1 MPEASRPEGHD
12 PANTPTA
19 PIARSRAAPS
29 LDSLMEQCI
38 LALEGGEPGA
48 VDELLR
54 DHPEQEPLVR
64 ERLVQLSSLGI
75 LHAPPSPKIPE
86 RLGEFQLLRQ
96 IGRGGMGVVYLA
108 EQPALQRQVA
118 LKLVHP
124 EQLFFTGARERF
136 RREVLAIARLSHPG
150 IVPIL
155 TGGEAEGIPFY
166 AMELVHGS
174 SLAEVLQELA
184 GTAPAGLDGRMLGK
198 ALQRAMAK
206 KHELTAVQDAP
217 LFRGAWPVACARL
230 VLAAAEALH
239 HAHEQ
244 GVLHRDLKPSNLLLT
259 ATGEVRLIDFGLA
272 TAEGESRL
280 TRSGATFGSL
290 PYMAPEQVRGD
301 TARIDRRTDVYQLGV
316 TLYELLTLT
325 LPHGDGSG
333 DTRERIANGSPSSPQ
348 RHNPQVHDDLAAVC
362 LMAMDL
368 DRSRR
373 YPDAGAFAAD
383 LRAFLEQRSVRARA
397 PSHLLRLR
405 RWAKRH
411 PARAATAALLLFV
424 LGPAPLGFAWQQHS
438 ANQRIAAALDEADD
452 QRQAALTHLAD
463 ANRQRALAERNLLE
477 ALDSADL
484 MLARTA
490 AVRLVRT
497 PGTARLRRQLL
508 TDALELY
515 RRLQDDAGN
524 GSGDSERLRFVR
536 ARAATRLGT
545 MHGDLGELDAARPLL
560 EDAHA
565 TLQQLCAAHAGD
577 VPVVYRQEL
586 CSCAEQ
592 LAQIYARTGKGEDY
606 ERCQQQAADG
616 LADLAATTG
625 EARHLEAAL
634 RTQLGL
640 ARAKARR
647 RKLPEALGALDA
659 IDRRLLA
666 DDAVVQAIPATA
678 RTVLWAEVAEGRGVL
693 LAGSGDVAAAT
704 NAFEAAASRLA
715 TLPESARADDEVAT
729 TWASVHERLG
739 MILNQRRDFE
749 RAAAPLDRACA
760 ALERLATVE
769 PEYPIWRTRLAKVL
783 GARAGNHRALGDARG
798 ARNDHDR
805 AVQTLEALVAASGDD
820 LDLHRAL
827 AVALAERGDAAAA
840 DSDFA
845 TATRDHQRAIAE
857 LEGLLAK
864 EPDHPQTRANLVAV
878 LANHG
883 ERLAQHGDL
892 ASATAAVERSLAL
905 ADPGDSPQAVASRC
919 EILAQASDLAMRRA
933 EPELA
938 RAHVERAA
946 AEGRALLARRD
957 DPTSRE
963 VILQVELQRGQVLS
977 AIEGTASA
985 KRVWEDVLP
994 LAEPLQS
1001 THGRRLHA
1009 MLRLRLAAITLAD
1022 HPDEARGHF
1031 AKAIALGARQ
1041 DQFATVPTVHALFA
1055 TPALADLVPE
1065 STGGR

>member
-1 MPEASRPEGHD
+1 
-12 PANTPTA
+12 
-19 PIARSRAAPS
+19 
-29 LDSLMEQCI
+29 MEQCI

-48 VDELLR
+48 VDALLR
-54 DHPEQEPLVR
+54 GHPEQEPLVR
-64 ERLVQLSSLGI
+64 ERLVQLSALGI

-86 RLGEFQLLRQ
+86 RLGEFHLLRQ

-124 EQLFFTGARERF
+124 EQLFFAGARERF

-184 GTAPAGLDGRMLGK
+184 GTAPTALDGRTLGK
-198 ALQRAMAK
+198 ALQRVMAK
-206 KHELTAVQDAP
+206 KHELVAVQPAP
-217 LFRGAWPVACARL
+217 VFQGAWPVVCARL
-230 VLAAAEALH
+230 VLAAAQALH

-272 TAEGESRL
+272 AAEGESRL

-333 DTRERIANGSPSSPQ
+333 DTRERIAAGSPSSPQ
-348 RHNPQVHDDLAAVC
+348 RHNPEVHDDLAAVC

-368 DRSRR
+368 DRARR

-383 LRAFLEQRSVRARA
+383 LRAFLEQRSVRART
-397 PSHLLRLR
+397 PSRLLRLR

-411 PARAATAALLLFV
+411 PARAASAALLLFV
-424 LGPAPLGFAWQQHS
+424 LGPAPLGFAWQQHA
-438 ANQRIAAALDEADD
+438 ANLRIAEALRDADL
-452 QRQAALTHLAD
+452 QRQAAVHHLGE
-463 ANRQRALAERNLLE
+463 ANKQRALAEHNLLE

-508 TDALELY
+508 TDALEFY
-515 RRLQDDAGN
+515 RRLQANAGD
-524 GSGDSERLRFVR
+524 GSGDSDRLRFVK
-536 ARAATRLGT
+536 ARAATRLGS

-565 TLQQLCAAHAGD
+565 SLQQLCAAHAND
-577 VPVVYRQEL
+577 TPVVYRQEL
-586 CSCAEQ
+586 CTCAEQ
-592 LAQIYARTGKGEDY
+592 LAQVYARTGKGDDY
-606 ERCQQQAADG
+606 ERCQQEAADG
-616 LADLAATTG
+616 LAALAAATG
-625 EARHLEAAL
+625 ESHHLEAAL

-647 RKLPEALGALDA
+647 RKLPEAFAALDA
-659 IDRRLLA
+659 LDQRLA
-666 DDAVVQAIPATA
+666 TEDPAVQAIPTTT

-704 NAFEAAASRLA
+704 EAFEAAATRLA
-715 TLPESARADDEVAT
+715 TLPGSARDDDEVAT
-729 TWASVHERLG
+729 TWATVHERLG
-739 MILNQRRDFE
+739 MILLQRRDFE
-749 RAAAPLDRACA
+749 RAAAPLDRACQ

-769 PEYPIWRTRLAKVL
+769 PEYPTWRLRLAKAL
-783 GARAGNHRALGDARG
+783 GARASNHRALGDRRSARS
-798 ARNDHDR
+798 DHDR
-805 AVQTLEALVAASGDD
+805 AVDALAALVAASRDD
-820 LDLHRAL
+820 LELHRAF
-827 AVALAERGDAAAA
+827 AIALAERGDAAAA
-840 DSDFA
+840 DGDLT
-845 TATRDHQRAIAE
+845 TASADHTRAIAE
-857 LEGLLAK
+857 LERLLVV

-883 ERLAQHGDL
+883 ERLAAGGDL
-892 ASATAAVERSLAL
+892 AGAMAAVERSLAL
-905 ADPGDSPQAVASRC
+905 ADPGEAPQAVASRC
-919 EILAQASDLAMRRA
+919 EILTQASDLAMRRG
-933 EPELA
+933 EPAQA
-938 RAHVERAA
+938 RTYVERAA
-946 AEGRALLARRD
+946 TDGRALLARRD
-957 DPTSRE
+957 DATARE
-963 VILQVELQRGQVLS
+963 VLLQVELQRGQVLS
-977 AIEGTASA
+977 AVDGVTSA
-985 KRVWEDVLP
+985 IRIWRDVLP

-1009 MLRLRLAAITLAD
+1009 LLRLRLAAVLPSD
-1022 HPDEARGHF
+1022 QRDEARAHF
-1031 AKAIALGARQ
+1031 AAAMALGARKE
-1041 DQFATVPTVHALFA
+1041 QFVTIPTVHALFTA
-1055 TPALADLVPE
+1055 EAFADLLPQT
-1065 STGGR
+1065 TGDR